1 MPVLQGQVSRD
12 DVAALCVE
20 LLEQPAAL
28 NTTFEVC
35 SSGPAGE
42 LQDLKVRGSIIWIV
56 CACSA
61 AVRPIGGKGA
71 AGPRGVAPTV
81 SAVLACLMNERC
93 RLAHQLGSHLL
104 RWPSGGQQDLQVHV
118 APALLAL

>member
-35 SSGPAGE
+35 SSGSAGE
-42 LQDLKVRGSIIWIV
+42 QQDLKVPS
-56 CACSA
+56 SA
-61 AVRPIGGKGA
+61 TQTK
-71 AGPRGVAPTV
+71 
-81 SAVLACLMNERC
+81 MERC
-93 RLAHQLGSHLL
+93 G
-104 RWPSGGQQDLQVHV
+104 
-118 APALLAL
+118 PALFQSGPYGVF